1 MCACQTDHHQSVYLS
16 IAPWNIRSRFHIFFF
31 VFLFLSQQTTSISFN
46 TKALHNKRNQNGN
59 ENEDED
65 DDEDDL
71 LIRHG
76 FRHFDCHLERRNEG
90 CRINRSTSDC
100 YDVNSV
106 EGIIM

>member
-1 MCACQTDHHQSVYLS
+1 MRVSDGSSPERLPFNSPMEHS
-16 IAPWNIRSRFHIFFF
+16 ITISYFLLF
-31 VFLFLSQQTTSISFN
+31 FLFLSQQTTSISFN